1 MFFLYVCQ
9 PVFRST
15 PNQNQ
20 VEEGI
25 FMRIRPGHI
34 EIFVSDPIT
43 SKDFYTDVLGF
54 QVQEIQLEQYV
65 WLNLDDLTLL
75 LRPGQPQSA
84 PLSYQAS
91 NVGIVLYTDHLER
104 TQADLLDR
112 GIEFKGTDGS
122 DRCLT
127 FTDPDGIWFQL
138 VDPNNH

>member
-1 MFFLYVCQ
+1 MYVCQ

-15 PNQNQ
+15 PNQNR
-20 VEEGI
+20 VKAEI
-25 FMRIRPGHI
+25 FMRIKPGHI
-34 EIFVSDPIT
+34 EIFVSDPIK

-65 WLNLDDLTLL
+65 WLNLGSLTIL
-75 LRPGQPQSA
+75 LRPGKEQAASLNYQSTN
-84 PLSYQAS
+84 L
-91 NVGIVLYTDHLER
+91 GIVLYTDHLEH
-104 TQADLLDR
+104 TQADLIDR

-138 VDPNNH
+138 VDPNKH